1 MRTLRFATRRSWIS
15 GAACASASLGV
26 SGLVR
31 AEDVPSEKKTEP
43 KILIVG
49 DSMITGGFGVFLER
63 ALKKEHGYPVRR
75 MGKSSTGL
83 ARPDF
88 FNWMKN
94 AKSLI
99 AEGQP
104 DIVIVMFGG
113 NDTQGLY
120 MGKGKWIRWGEE
132 EWWPEY
138 ARRID
143 ELCTILAPDQQ
154 QIYWVGLPTMRP
166 DKFRGRVEYV
176 NTIFRAEMAIRR
188 NAYFIDTW
196 SVLADEDGA
205 YADRIYL
212 EPAAE
217 GVKRVKVRV
226 RAGDGIHISP
236 EGSHHLK
243 KYVLEVLLPEFEAF
257 KPHA

>member
-1 MRTLRFATRRSWIS
+1 MRSFRFVNRRTWLA
-15 GAACASASLGV
+15 GAASAGTSLGFSALASSKDPPV
-26 SGLVR
+26 T
-31 AEDVPSEKKTEP
+31 KKTEP

-63 ALKKEHGYPVRR
+63 SLEKEHGYPVRR

-94 AKSLI
+94 AKALI

-104 DIVIVMFGG
+104 DIIIVMFGG

-120 MGKGKWIRWGEE
+120 MGKGEWIRWGEE
-132 EWWPEY
+132 GWWPEY

-143 ELCTILAPDQQ
+143 ELCTILAPDEQ

-196 SVLADEDGA
+196 SVLADENGE
-205 YADRIYL
+205 YADRIFL

-217 GVKRVKVRV
+217 GVKRSKVRV

-243 KYVLEVLLPEFEAF
+243 KHVLGVLLPELEAF
-257 KPHA
+257 ESAG